1 LKQNKHQFE
10 QNLSESL
17 FKKVFRHKLGRI
29 GLSWIF
35 LCLILALSGSLFI
48 PDTSP
53 NASRINLHAS
63 FLSPGSEAKILFPKK
78 RTTSFFKKWMFGN
91 ESAGEAVIYNDY
103 EVSKSELTL
112 FYTHPDWKEGE
123 RQPVYNQKLTE
134 AADCLNVILKNTG
147 DCDEIRV
154 KNIRFILGTDNLG
167 RDVFSRLVLGTR
179 ISFLVGFVAVFI
191 SFVLGSFLGLMA
203 GYYRGWIDK
212 LVMWFA
218 GVIWS
223 LPTLLL
229 VLAVS
234 FALGKGFWQ
243 IFIAIGLSTWVE
255 MTRVVRGEVMS
266 IKEKEYIQA
275 ARVLGF
281 SDLRI
286 LFKHVFPN
294 TLNSVIVICTANFAS
309 AILLEAGLSFLGL
322 GVKPPVP
329 SWGMMINEYFG
340 YIVLDKAY
348 LGLIPGFAIMFLVVA
363 FNFAGIALRDVLYE
377 D

>member
-1 LKQNKHQFE
+1 M
-10 QNLSESL
+10 
-17 FKKVFRHKLGRI
+17 
-29 GLSWIF
+29 
-35 LCLILALSGSLFI
+35 ILALSGSLFI

-63 FLSPGSEAKILFPKK
+63 FLSPGSNAKIFFPKK
-78 RTTSFFKKWMFGN
+78 QKSSHLKKWMSGN
-91 ESAGEAVIYNDY
+91 ESEGEAVIYNDFLI
-103 EVSKSELTL
+103 ENNELTL
-112 FYTHPDWKEGE
+112 FFTHPDWTEGE
-123 RQPVYNQKLTE
+123 RQPVYNQKLK
-134 AADCLNVILKNTG
+134 AGADCIQIILNKTG
-147 DCDEIRV
+147 NCDEIRV
-154 KNIRFILGTDNLG
+154 KKIRFLLGTDNLG

-191 SFVLGSFLGLMA
+191 SFVLGSFLGLIA
-203 GYYRGWIDK
+203 GYYGGWVDK
-212 LVMWFA
+212 VVMWFA

-275 ARVLGF
+275 AKVLGF
-281 SDLRI
+281 SDFRI
-286 LFKHVFPN
+286 LFRHVFPN

-377 D
+377 E

>member
-1 LKQNKHQFE
+1 
-10 QNLSESL
+10 LSENIL
-17 FKKVFRHKLGRI
+17 KRVFRHKLGRI
-29 GLSWIF
+29 GICWIF
-35 LCLILALSGSLFI
+35 LCLLLALSGSLFV
-48 PDTSP
+48 PDNSP

-63 FLSPGSEAKILFPKK
+63 FLSPGSNAKIFFPKK
-78 RTTSFFKKWMFGN
+78 QSASFFKKWVSGS
-91 ESAGEAVIYNDY
+91 ESAGQGVIYNDFQLLNQ
-103 EVSKSELTL
+103 ELTL
-112 FYTHPDWKEGE
+112 FYTHPEWTKGE
-123 RQPVYNQKLTE
+123 KQPVYNQKLKYDANCME
-134 AADCLNVILKNTG
+134 NILSSTG
-147 DCDEIRV
+147 VCNEFSVR
-154 KNIRFILGTDNLG
+154 KIRFFLGTDNLG

-191 SFVLGSFLGLMA
+191 SFVLGSFLGLIA
-203 GYYRGWIDK
+203 GYYGGWIDK

-255 MTRVVRGEVMS
+255 MTRVVRGEVKS

-348 LGLIPGFAIMFLVVA
+348 LGLIPGFAIMLLVVA

-377 D
+377 E